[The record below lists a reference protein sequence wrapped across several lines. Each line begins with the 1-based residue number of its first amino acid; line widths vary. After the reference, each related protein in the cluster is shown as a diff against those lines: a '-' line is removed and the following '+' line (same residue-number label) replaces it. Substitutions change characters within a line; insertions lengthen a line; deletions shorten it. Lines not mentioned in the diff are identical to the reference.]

1 MTEHQL
7 ALHEELLLLG
17 WDDTQGKNRY
27 TQNLPMLLAGAAI
40 LELVLED
47 RLAVTDGK
55 LDAIGPATGVPSLD
69 LVLDHIRA
77 SRRPRSAKTWVQYL
91 GNRKELKAGVLGRLV
106 EQGIL
111 REGSDRILGFSLI
124 RFPVNDVNLVEGI
137 RQRVTRVLT
146 QPEPIG
152 DVRDAMLASLVQPGS
167 GGLLRRLVPPEQ
179 RGEARKRAKALS
191 KGEAVSAEVAKAIS
205 DANAAI
211 TAVIVATTVATS
223 SSD

>member
-1 MTEHQL
+1 MTDHRL
-7 ALHEELLLLG
+7 NLPEELLLLG

-40 LELVLED
+40 LEMVLEK
-47 RLAVTDGK
+47 RVALTDGK
-55 LDAIGPATGVPSLD
+55 LEAVGPATGDPALD
-69 LVLDHIRA
+69 LVLDRIRA
-77 SRRPRSAKTWVQYL
+77 SRRPRSAKAWVQHL
-91 GNRKELKAGVLGRLV
+91 GNRGELKAGVLRRLV
-106 EQGIL
+106 EQGTV
-111 REGSDRILGFSLI
+111 REESGRILGFSVD
-124 RFPVNDVNLVEGI
+124 RFPVTDVNLAVGI
-137 RQRVTRVLT
+137 RERVTRALT

-152 DVRDAMLASLVQPGS
+152 DPRDAMLASLVQPGG

-211 TAVIVATTVATS
+211 VAVIAATTVATS
-223 SSD
+223 GSD